1 MPSEASV
8 PVPEALADAFEPL
21 PVRAGR
27 ELFAQGEPA
36 RALFL
41 LEEGWVRL
49 YRLGPRGREITT
61 LVLDPGELFGEE
73 ALLPEGRYAHHA
85 DALTAVRVLR
95 FERAGLLAAWEASPE
110 VRRWV
115 LGRLVRRLHA
125 AQNHYRDHRFRRVLP
140 RLAALLIEQMQPG
153 KEGLEVRLSHEQMSH
168 RLGSGRDTVTRVL
181 GALAMRDLLEIN
193 YRRVVVLDPDAVR
206 RLAAGLEDARE

>member
-1 MPSEASV
+1 MPSETSV
-8 PVPEALADAFEPL
+8 PVPEALAEAFAPV

-36 RALFL
+36 EALYL
-41 LEEGWVRL
+41 LETGWVRL
-49 YRLGPRGREITT
+49 YRLSPRGREMTT

-73 ALLPEGRYAHHA
+73 ALLPEGRYGQHA

-95 FERAGLLAAWEASPE
+95 LERAGLLAAWEASPE

-115 LGRLVRRLHA
+115 LARLVRRLRA
-125 AQNHYRDHRFRRVLP
+125 TQDRYREHRFRRVLP
-140 RLAALLIEQMQPG
+140 RLAALLVEQMQPG
-153 KEGLEVRLSHEQMSH
+153 QEGLEVHLSHEQMSH
-168 RLGSGRDTVTRVL
+168 RLGAGRDTVTRAL

-193 YRRVVVLDPDAVR
+193 YRRVVVLNPDAVR
-206 RLAAGLEDARE
+206 RLASGSEDDDE